1 MKQSHNVKHL
11 SPPPGKNQSA
21 CWMMGSTTP
30 TIWRDKVVI
39 ISVMFLGKKKKK
51 KREKLPLRY
60 NHDAITGISW
70 EWHSE
75 ILTAQCASTAGWD
88 RELWPCCR
96 ESSCLSLGT
105 RRAWLRT
112 WSDIWFGYRTQQY
125 RYRIQQ
131 KQWAK
136 HLYYIFKSH
145 CLASIVTST
154 CIIPYQ

>member
-39 ISVMFLGKKKKK
+39 ISVMFLEKKER

-145 CLASIVTST
+145 CLASIVTLT